1 MNQVTTLAAVTAVSL
16 IGSHLGAWA
25 DPSESENQA
34 YRYGVHLGWAGAEC
48 NAFEQGKI
56 PRSWL
61 MTTFT
66 RIGTD
71 RQLNDTF
78 KAAIY
83 KTIENNRDFV
93 RCAKALGEW
102 KNGSYE

>member
-1 MNQVTTLAAVTAVSL
+1 MRQFTTIAVANAISV
-16 IGSHLGAWA
+16 IGSHLGALA
-25 DPSESENQA
+25 EPSESEDQA
-34 YRYGVHLGWAGAEC
+34 YRYGAHLGWAGAEC
-48 NAFEQGKI
+48 NAFEQDKI

-71 RQLNDTF
+71 RQLNDTL

-83 KTIENNRDFV
+83 ETIENNQDFSK
-93 RCAKALGEW
+93 CAKALEEW
-102 KNGSYE
+102 KNGSN